1 LDGKLTR
8 RDYMVDLEVDGNRID
23 FREIGYE
30 IMHWIQLVQ
39 GRIQWQALV
48 NTAMKLRIHKGKK
61 FLGVC

>member
-1 LDGKLTR
+1 
-8 RDYMVDLEVDGNRID
+8 MVDLEVDGNRID